1 MKNIALNIIKVVLPL
16 AFGLFLVWYV
26 YDLLDEKEKE
36 DLFLSLKQANY
47 WWIIASVLFGILSHL
62 SRAYRWKYLLD
73 PLGLKPKFL
82 NSFFSVMIGYTINLL
97 LPRVG
102 EVSRCGILSK
112 YEKMPFTKLFGTV
125 IAERIADVTILA
137 TLTFFVIFSQFDKLG
152 DMLKSWISYDK
163 ENSSL
168 GMYSA
173 LVVITGIIIFI
184 GFLYLLKTSSNKYL
198 LKIKSILTGF
208 WEGAKSIIYMKSSLM
223 FILHTLF
230 IWIMYVSMFY
240 MCFFSLEDTSN
251 VPLMGMLA
259 AFVMGGI
266 SIIFIQGGIGVYP
279 AAVMQILFLYGVSRS
294 SGLALG
300 WIIWTSQTVM
310 ILVLGILSML
320 IIPKYNRY
328 LNQLK
333 NERHE

>member
-1 MKNIALNIIKVVLPL
+1 MKNITLNIIKVVLPL
-16 AFGLFLVWYV
+16 AFGLFLIWYV

-36 DLFLSLKQANY
+36 DLFISLKQANY
-47 WWIIASVLFGILSHL
+47 WWIIVSMAFGVLSHL

-102 EVSRCGILSK
+102 EVSRCGVLSK

-137 TLTFFVIFSQFDKLG
+137 TLTFLVIFSQFDKLG
-152 DMLKSWISYDK
+152 DMLKTWISYDK
-163 ENSSL
+163 EESSL

-173 LVVITGIIIFI
+173 LVAFAGIIIFI

-198 LKIKSILTGF
+198 LKIKSILIGF
-208 WEGAKSIIYMKSSLM
+208 WEGAKSIIYMKSSLK

-240 MCFFSLEDTSN
+240 MCFFSLEATSN

-310 ILVLGILSML
+310 ILILGILSML
-320 IIPKYNRY
+320 ILPKYNRY
-328 LNQLK
+328 LNQQK
-333 NERHE
+333 TEGNE

>member
-137 TLTFFVIFSQFDKLG
+137 TPTFFVIFSQFDKLG

>member
-1 MKNIALNIIKVVLPL
+1 M
-16 AFGLFLVWYV
+16 
-26 YDLLDEKEKE
+26 YDLLDENEKE

-47 WWIIASVLFGILSHL
+47 WWIIVSIIFGILSHL

-82 NSFFSVMIGYTINLL
+82 NSFFSVMVGYTINLL

-102 EVSRCGILSK
+102 EVSRCGVLSK

-125 IAERIADVTILA
+125 IAERIADITILG
-137 TLTFFVIFSQFDKLG
+137 TLTFLVIFSQFDKLG

-163 ENSSL
+163 EDSSIVL
-168 GMYSA
+168 YSA
-173 LVVITGIIIFI
+173 VVFGIGIILFMS
-184 GFLYLLKTSSNKYL
+184 FLYLLKTSSNKYL
-198 LKIKSILTGF
+198 LKIKSILIGF

-230 IWIMYVSMFY
+230 IWIMYVLMFY
-240 MCFFSLEDTSN
+240 MCFFSLEATSN
-251 VPLMGMLA
+251 VPTMGILA

-266 SIIFIQGGIGVYP
+266 SIIFVQGGIGVYP
-279 AAVMQILFLYGVSRS
+279 AAVMQILFIYGVSKS

-300 WIIWTSQTVM
+300 WIIWTSQTTM

-320 IIPKYNRY
+320 LLPRYNKY
-328 LNQLK
+328 LAQQK
-333 NERHE
+333 SEANE

>member
-26 YDLLDEKEKE
+26 YDLLDEREKQ

-47 WWIIASVLFGILSHL
+47 WWILLSVSFGILSHL

-73 PLGLKPKFL
+73 PLGLKPNFL
-82 NSFFSVMIGYTINLL
+82 NSFFSVMVGYTINLL

-102 EVSRCGILSK
+102 EVSRCGVLSK
-112 YEKMPFTKLFGTV
+112 YEEMPFTKLFCTV

-137 TLTFFVIFSQFDKLG
+137 TITFLVIFSQFDLLG
-152 DMLKSWISYDK
+152 DMLKGWMANDN
-163 ENSSL
+163 EESSL
-168 GMYSA
+168 GLYTLIVLA
-173 LVVITGIIIFI
+173 IGFLAFI
-184 GFLYLLKTSSNKYL
+184 GFLYLIKTSSNKHL
-198 LKIKSILTGF
+198 LKIKSMLLGF
-208 WEGAKSIIYMKSSLM
+208 WEGAKSIVYMKSSLM

-240 MCFFSLEDTSN
+240 MCFFSLEATSN

-266 SIIFIQGGIGVYP
+266 SIIFVQGGIGVYP
-279 AAVMQILFLYGVSRS
+279 AAVMQILFIYGVSKS

-300 WIIWTSQTVM
+300 WIIWTSQTAM
-310 ILVLGILSML
+310 ILILGVLSML
-320 IIPKYNRY
+320 ILPKYNKY
-328 LNQLK
+328 LREQK
-333 NERHE
+333 DKGHE